1 MKFSEL
7 ELIEPLLNAVKEMK
21 YDIPSPIQEQAI
33 PAIISGRDIFG
44 CAKTGTGK
52 TAAFALP
59 ILQKLYLRDES
70 EKYPRTIKALIL
82 APTRE
87 LAIQI
92 NETFEAMNPQ
102 VNLKSAVIFG
112 GVRQGS
118 QVTKINRGIDVLIA
132 TPGRLIDLYNQGLVD
147 LKHVEYLV
155 LDEADRMLDMGFIK
169 DIRKILRF
177 IPRRHQTMLF
187 SATLPDEIKHL
198 VSDLLNDPL
207 KIMISSGNVTVEKIN
222 QSLYFVDKVNKAK
235 LLIKLLENPQIYNA
249 IVFVRTKRNVDT
261 LCKKLIKA
269 QITCEGIHGD
279 KSQNARVR
287 ALNNFKNDKVRV
299 LVASDIAARGIDID
313 ELTHVINFDLPD
325 QAENYVH
332 RIGRTA
338 RAGASGEAITFCSFQ
353 EKALLKDIQKF
364 INQDIPVV
372 DNPYYPMKD
381 LSIPEKK
388 HKSKKKGE
396 TQKSR
401 DKAKHLK
408 QGQKKS
414 SVRTNNIK
422 RIVRQK
428 EVILKEGVLKNDVF
442 Y

>member
-1 MKFSEL
+1 MKFKEL
-7 ELIEPLLNAVKEMK
+7 ELVTPLLDAVNKMNYKE
-21 YDIPSPIQEQAI
+21 PSPIQEQAI
-33 PAIISGRDIFG
+33 PAIIAGRDIFG

-59 ILQKLYLRDES
+59 ILQKLYTRDES
-70 EKYPRTIKALIL
+70 EKYPRAIKALIL

-92 NETFEAMNPQ
+92 DETFQAMNSF

-118 QVTKINRGIDVLIA
+118 QVTKIERGIDILVA
-132 TPGRLIDLYNQGLVD
+132 TPGRLMDLYNQGLLD
-147 LKHVEYLV
+147 LKQIEYLV

-177 IPRRHQTMLF
+177 IPRNRQTMLF
-187 SATLPDEIKHL
+187 SATLPDEIKGL
-198 VSDLLNDPL
+198 VNDMLNDPVR
-207 KIMISSGNVTVEKIN
+207 IMVSSGNVTVEKIN
-222 QSLYFVDKVNKAK
+222 QSLYYVDKVNKAK
-235 LLIKLLENPQIYNA
+235 LLIKLLEDPKIYNA

-269 QITCEGIHGD
+269 KITCEGIHGD

-287 ALNNFKNDKVRV
+287 ALNNFKHNKARV

-313 ELTHVINFDLPD
+313 ELTHVINFDLPE

-353 EKALLKDIQKF
+353 EKDLLKDVQRF
-364 INQDIPVV
+364 IKQEIPVIENI
-372 DNPYYPMKD
+372 DYPMKD
-381 LSIPEKK
+381 LSKPVKK
-388 HKSKKKGE
+388 GNSKSNNKVNEQNRTKRKGPKKVTKKNPKQVASNVKKENKSK
-396 TQKSR
+396 R
-401 DKAKHLK
+401 
-408 QGQKKS
+408 
-414 SVRTNNIK
+414 NNGRK
-422 RIVRQK
+422 RR
-428 EVILKEGVLKNDVF
+428 F
-442 Y
+442 

>member
-1 MKFSEL
+1 MKFTEI
-7 ELIEPLLNAVKEMK
+7 ELITPLLDAVKEMNYQK
-21 YDIPSPIQEQAI
+21 PSPIQERAI
-33 PAIISGRDIFG
+33 PAIIEGRDIFG

-59 ILQKLYLRDES
+59 ILQKLYLREDG
-70 EKYPRTIKALIL
+70 EKYPRVIKALIL

-92 NETFEAMNPQ
+92 NETFEAINPY

-118 QVTKINRGIDVLIA
+118 QVTKINRGIDVLVA
-132 TPGRLIDLYNQGLVD
+132 TPGRLMDLHKQGLLN
-147 LKHVEYLV
+147 LKQVEYLV

-169 DIRKILRF
+169 DIFKILKF
-177 IPRRHQTMLF
+177 IPRKRQTMLF

-198 VSDLLNDPL
+198 VNDMLNDPVR
-207 KIMISSGNVTVEKIN
+207 IMISSGNVTVDKIK
-222 QSLYFVDKVNKAK
+222 QSLYYVDKVDKVK
-235 LLIKLLENPQIYNA
+235 LLLKLLEGPNIYNA
-249 IVFVRTKRNVDT
+249 IIFVRTKRNVDT

-269 QITCEGIHGD
+269 KITCEGIHGD
-279 KSQNARVR
+279 KSQNSRVR
-287 ALNNFKNDKVRV
+287 ALNNFKENKARV

-313 ELTHVINFDLPD
+313 ELTHVINFDLPE

-353 EKALLKDIQKF
+353 EKGLLRDIQKF
-364 INQDIPVV
+364 IKQEIPVV

-381 LSIPEKK
+381 FSVSDKK
-388 HKSKKKGE
+388 NKSMGNKQKNKVEVADKSKRSKRPKNKRSIKSTPQKNLKK
-396 TQKSR
+396 KNNSKRNDLSR
-401 DKAKHLK
+401 
-408 QGQKKS
+408 
-414 SVRTNNIK
+414 R
-422 RIVRQK
+422 RP
-428 EVILKEGVLKNDVF
+428 
-442 Y
+442 

>member
-207 KIMISSGNVTVEKIN
+207 KIMISSGNVAVEKIN

-388 HKSKKKGE
+388 HKSKKKG
-396 TQKSR
+396 
-401 DKAKHLK
+401 
-408 QGQKKS
+408 
-414 SVRTNNIK
+414 
-422 RIVRQK
+422 
-428 EVILKEGVLKNDVF
+428 
-442 Y
+442 

>member
-408 QGQKKS
+408 QGQKS
-414 SVRTNNIK
+414 H
-422 RIVRQK
+422 Q
-428 EVILKEGVLKNDVF
+428 
-442 Y
+442 

>member
-388 HKSKKKGE
+388 H
-396 TQKSR
+396 
-401 DKAKHLK
+401 
-408 QGQKKS
+408 
-414 SVRTNNIK
+414 
-422 RIVRQK
+422 
-428 EVILKEGVLKNDVF
+428 
-442 Y
+442 